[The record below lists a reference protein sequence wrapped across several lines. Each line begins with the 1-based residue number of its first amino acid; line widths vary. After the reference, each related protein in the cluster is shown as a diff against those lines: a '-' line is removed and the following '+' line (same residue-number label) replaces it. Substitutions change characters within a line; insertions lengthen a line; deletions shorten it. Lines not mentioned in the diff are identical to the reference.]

1 MFCTYFR
8 NFFEMIERKTLAS
21 SLEAF
26 KTLRQL
32 KLDLSETELDDST
45 LNRLTILL
53 GNMEFLESLTFKL
66 SKTPIS
72 SESFEHML
80 KKLEKLPNLSQLH
93 VAARDVRG
101 LQGKEERL
109 LRIVNE
115 LKVADTRVR
124 F

>member
-1 MFCTYFR
+1 
-8 NFFEMIERKTLAS
+8 MIERKTLVA

-45 LNRLTILL
+45 LNRLTIFL
-53 GNMEFLESLTFKL
+53 GSLEFLESLTLKL
-66 SKTPIS
+66 SKTPVS
-72 SESFEHML
+72 CESFEHML
-80 KKLEKLPNLSQLH
+80 RKLEKLPNLGQLQ
-93 VAARDVRG
+93 VAAREVRG
-101 LQGKEERL
+101 LQGKEDRL

-115 LKVADTRVR
+115 LKIADTRVR